1 MNIDTGKR
9 EWNSEISSIDTGLL
23 MNGVLTAGQ
32 YFGGDVQKKS
42 EQLYERVEW
51 PWFVDKGKNQFYMA
65 YSPEKGFQGHWD
77 FYAEQLS
84 LYVLAA
90 GSPTHPIDVYDGFT
104 RHKASYKHSEP
115 FIHSWFGSLFTHQF
129 SHAWVDFRGLVDRDG
144 VDWFNN
150 SVVASQASRQFAIDL
165 SEKFKGVGKSRGALP
180 HPTRP
185 PVITD
190 CSVRRLPAMTM
201 RPIKRTAPFRR
212 PGRWARWCLH
222 RKNP

>member
-1 MNIDTGKR
+1 M
-9 EWNSEISSIDTGLL
+9 SASSGP
-23 MNGVLTAGQ
+23 G
-32 YFGGDVQKKS
+32 S
-42 EQLYERVEW
+42 
-51 PWFVDKGKNQFYMA
+51 VDKGKNQFYMA

-104 RHKASYKHSEP
+104 RHKASYKNCEP
-115 FIHSWFGSLFTHQF
+115 FIHSWFGSLFTYQF

-180 HPTRP
+180 HPIRP
-185 PVITD
+185 PAITD

-212 PGRWARWCLH
+212 PGRWARLCLH